1 MALNF
6 DCYMLIEISKFVHS
20 KNVPAKMTVQ
30 IGYVNLSMVV
40 TTCSNISSQMAEAKM
55 NAHIGDFQICALQLL
70 LMTIFPVI

>member
-20 KNVPAKMTVQ
+20 KNVPAKMTAQ
-30 IGYVNLSMVV
+30 IGYVNLCMVV
-40 TTCSNISSQMAEAKM
+40 TTYSNISSQMAEAKM
-55 NAHIGDFQICALQLL
+55 NVHIGDFQICALQLL